1 MARDLTRIGE
11 RARQEAEARFTSIY
25 HYVTNLE
32 HLRACY
38 ADLPAD
44 RAAGVDG
51 VGKEEYGH
59 NLEDKL
65 TELSARL
72 SRLGYRTPPGK
83 RVYIPKPGT
92 HKQRPMGILLLEDT

>member
-11 RARQEAEARFTSIY
+11 RARRMREERFTSLY
-25 HYVTNLE
+25 HYVTDLD

-51 VGKEEYGH
+51 VRKAEYGA
-59 NLEDKL
+59 NLESNLK
-65 TELSARL
+65 ELS
-72 SRLGYRTPPGK
+72 PW
-83 RVYIPKPGT
+83 I
-92 HKQRPMGILLLEDT
+92 HKYDDI